1 MTMDGDDD
9 NNDNGSNAGD
19 DLDSDDNKIFE
30 KLAQFFFCKGYCRR
44 KWSKMVDLWVSFK
57 MSKVRRKQA

>member
-30 KLAQFFFCKGYCRR
+30 KLAQFCFFAKAIVGGNGQ
-44 KWSKMVDLWVSFK
+44 KWLIYGFLSKCQK
-57 MSKVRRKQA
+57 